1 MVVAL
6 LGASSILPRYT
17 EVDGV
22 RVTVQDEQGNIVCLY
37 DPAQNEELWNKI
49 QVGNEDFIYKFIH
62 GYQCYSTG
70 SYGTAQDRHSER
82 EASRGYWS
90 MKSLW
95 RAYFLPRGN
104 ISPAT

>member
-1 MVVAL
+1 MNGERVAM
-6 LGASSILPRYT
+6 T
-17 EVDGV
+17 D
-22 RVTVQDEQGNIVCLY
+22 DNGNAIVLY
-37 DPAQNEELWNKI
+37 EPTTNPELWRMI

-70 SYGTAQDRHSER
+70 SYGTAADRHSESG
-82 EASRGYWS
+82 ASRGYWA

-95 RAYFLPRGN
+95 RTYFLPKGD